1 MTITIKLKAKVFDI
15 TAEVPVSVLHELDAR
30 KIDAG
35 YLSRIEVNVG
45 KQKETCILDTSLTF
59 VEEGT
64 IGFFKNTAD
73 QLKVKDGV
81 IVEINLL
88 PPTKSIAYITN
99 KIKNKSLLKEEVY
112 EIVKDIEENKITA
125 VELSSFVTACYVNG
139 LSLEESTYL
148 CNALIEA
155 GDLLD
160 YGKKEILDK
169 HSIGGINGRVSLILT
184 PIISSLGYFMPKT
197 ASRSIS
203 SAAGTA
209 DCMEALAPVGF
220 TLPEIKKILEKTGAV
235 IAWEGKFDLCPVDNT
250 IIKIEHALS
259 INPEGIMIA
268 SILSK
273 KKSAGATHL
282 VIDIPVGSKM
292 KVKDKESAE
301 RLARKLITVSK
312 SLGIKTRA
320 LLTDGEEP
328 CGRAFGAMLEA
339 REAMRILEGR
349 YFDNLANKSCL
360 LAGELLELAGRAK
373 EGEGFNLA
381 KDTITSGKALL
392 KMQEIIKAQGGVIS
406 SSEQLKDAKFKKEI
420 FATTMEGKI
429 EGWDMEILTKLARTA
444 GAPEDKEAGVL
455 LCRYVGETIK
465 KGDKVLEIY
474 SNSQDK
480 LSYAEKYLRENYPLR
495 FESIILEEI
504 E

>member
-1 MTITIKLKAKVFDI
+1 MTQEIKLKIKVLDI
-15 TAEVPVSVLHELDAR
+15 TADVPVCVLQEKDAR
-30 KIDAG
+30 KIDATH
-35 YLSRIEVNVG
+35 LSRIEISTD
-45 KQKETCILDTSLTF
+45 KEKGTCILNTSITF
-59 VEEGT
+59 VEEGALG
-64 IGFFKNTAD
+64 IFKNTAAD
-73 QLKVKDGV
+73 LKLKDGDV
-81 IVEINLL
+81 VSISFL
-88 PPTKSIAYITN
+88 PSIKSVSYIQK
-99 KIKNKSLLKEEVY
+99 KIKNKSLSKDEIY
-112 EIVKDIEENKITA
+112 EMVKDIEGNKITE
-125 VELSSFVTACYVNG
+125 VELSAFVTSCYLNG
-139 LSLEESTYL
+139 LNLEESTYL
-148 CNALIEA
+148 CNALIDA
-155 GDLLD
+155 GETLN

-209 DCMEALAPVGF
+209 DCMEVLAPVGF
-220 TLPEIKKILEKTGAV
+220 TLQEIKKILEKTGAV

-273 KKSAGATHL
+273 KRSAGATHL

-301 RLARKLITVSK
+301 RLAKKLISVSK
-312 SLGIKTRA
+312 SLGIKSIA

-328 CGRAFGAMLEA
+328 CGRAFGSALEA
-339 REAMRILEGR
+339 REALRILEGR
-349 YFDNLANKSCL
+349 YFDNLANKSCI
-360 LAGELLELAGRAK
+360 LAGELLELVGRCK

-381 KDTITSGKALL
+381 KEILVSGKALQ
-392 KMQEIIKAQGGVIS
+392 KMQEIILAQGGKIKS
-406 SSEQLKDAKFKKEI
+406 SDQILDAKYKQEI
-420 FATTMEGKI
+420 FSSQNGKI
-429 EGWDMEILTKLARTA
+429 EVWDIEILTKLARIA

-455 LCRYVGETIK
+455 LCRYVGEEIK
-465 KGDKVLEIY
+465 VGDKVLELY
-474 SNSQDK
+474 SNSKDK
-480 LSYAEKYLRENYPLR
+480 LDYSEKYYKENKAIR
-495 FESIILEEI
+495 FESMLLEEI

>member
-1 MTITIKLKAKVFDI
+1 MTVTIQLKVKVLDI
-15 TAEVPVSVLHELDAR
+15 TAEVPVCVLNVDDAR

-35 YLSRIEVNVG
+35 YLSRIEISTT
-45 KQKETCILDTSLTF
+45 KEKNTCILDTSLTF
-59 VEEGT
+59 VDVGT
-64 IGFFKNTAD
+64 IGLFKNVAQ
-73 QLKVKDGV
+73 QLKLENNAMVT
-81 IVEINLL
+81 INLL
-88 PPTKSIAYITN
+88 PPTKSITYIIN
-99 KIKNKSLLKEEVY
+99 KIKNKTLSKDEVY
-112 EIVKDIEENKITA
+112 EIVKDIEDNKVTDL
-125 VELSSFVTACYVNG
+125 ELSSFVTACYING
-139 LSLEESTYL
+139 MNLEESTHL
-148 CNALIEA
+148 CNALIDA

-169 HSIGGINGRVSLILT
+169 HSIGGINGRVSMILT

-197 ASRSIS
+197 ASRSIA

-250 IIKIEHALS
+250 IIKVEHALS

-282 VIDIPVGSKM
+282 VIDVPVGSKM

-301 RLARKLITVSK
+301 RLARKLISVSK
-312 SLGIKTRA
+312 SLGIKTKA
-320 LLTDGEEP
+320 ILTDGEEP
-328 CGRAFGAMLEA
+328 CGRAFGAALEA
-339 REAMRILEGR
+339 REVMRILEGR

-360 LAGELLELAGRAK
+360 LAGELLELAGRCK
-373 EGEGFNLA
+373 EGEGFSLA
-381 KDTITSGKALL
+381 KETLVSGKALI
-392 KMQEIIKAQGGVIS
+392 KMQEIIKAQGGTITS
-406 SSEQLKDAKFKKEI
+406 SDQIKDAKYKQEI
-420 FATTMEGKI
+420 FSYEDGKI
-429 EGWDMEILTKLARTA
+429 ESWDIEVLTKIARSA

-455 LCRYVGETIK
+455 LCRYVGEQVK
-465 KGDKVLEIY
+465 NGDKVLEIY
-474 SNSQDK
+474 SNSKDK
-480 LSYAEKYLRENYPLR
+480 LDYSTKYYQENKALR
-495 FESIILEEI
+495 FDSMILEEI

>member
-1 MTITIKLKAKVFDI
+1 MTQEIKLKVKILDI
-15 TAEVPVSVLHELDAR
+15 TAEIPVCVLHEKDAR

-35 YLSRIEVNVG
+35 HLSRIEIVSE
-45 KQKETCILDTSLTF
+45 KEKGTCILNTSITF
-59 VEEGT
+59 VEEGVLG
-64 IGFFKNTAD
+64 IFKNTATD
-73 QLKVKDGV
+73 LKLKDGGV
-81 IVEINLL
+81 VTINLL
-88 PPTKSIAYITN
+88 PSIKSVSYIIN
-99 KIKNKSLLKEEVY
+99 KIKNKSLSKEEVY
-112 EIVKDIEENKITA
+112 EIVKDIEQNKITE
-125 VELSSFVTACYVNG
+125 VELSAFVTACYLNG
-139 LSLEESTYL
+139 LSIEESTYL
-148 CNALIEA
+148 CNALIDA
-155 GDLLD
+155 GDTLN

-169 HSIGGINGRVSLILT
+169 HSIGGINGRVSMILT

-273 KKSAGATHL
+273 KRSAGATHL

-301 RLARKLITVSK
+301 RLAKKLITVSK

-328 CGRAFGAMLEA
+328 CGRAFGAALEA
-339 REAMRILEGR
+339 REALRILEGR
-349 YFDNLANKSCL
+349 YFDNLANKSCIL
-360 LAGELLELAGRAK
+360 SGELLELAGRCK
-373 EGEGFNLA
+373 EGEGFNLS
-381 KDTITSGKALL
+381 KEILVSGKALL
-392 KMQEIIKAQGGVIS
+392 KMQEIIIAQGGTIK
-406 SSEQLKDAKFKKEI
+406 SSEEIKDAKFKTEI
-420 FATTMEGKI
+420 FANDDGKI
-429 EGWDMEILTKLARTA
+429 ESWDMEILTKLARLS
-444 GAPEDKEAGVL
+444 GAPEDREAGLL
-455 LCRYVGETIK
+455 LCRYVGEQVK

-474 SNSQDK
+474 SNSKDK
-480 LSYAEKYLRENYPLR
+480 LDYAEKYYKENKALS
-495 FESIILEEI
+495 FESMLLEEL

>member
-1 MTITIKLKAKVFDI
+1 MVQEIKLKVKVLDI
-15 TAEVPVSVLHELDAR
+15 TAEVPVCVLHEIDAR
-30 KIDAG
+30 KIDATH
-35 YLSRIEVNVG
+35 LSRIEISTE
-45 KQKETCILDTSLTF
+45 KEKGTCILNTSITF
-59 VEEGT
+59 VEQG
-64 IGFFKNTAD
+64 ILGIFKNTAD
-73 QLKVKDGV
+73 DLKIIDGTV
-81 IVEINLL
+81 VLISLL
-88 PPTKSIAYITN
+88 PPIKSVTYITN
-99 KIKNKSLLKEEVY
+99 KIKNKSLSKEEVY
-112 EIVKDIEENKITA
+112 EIVKDIEGNKITE
-125 VELSSFVTACYVNG
+125 VELSAFVTACYLNG
-139 LSLEESTYL
+139 LNLEESTYL
-148 CNALIEA
+148 CNALIDA
-155 GDLLD
+155 GETLN

-301 RLARKLITVSK
+301 RLAKKLIAVSK

-328 CGRAFGAMLEA
+328 CGRAFGAALEA
-339 REAMRILEGR
+339 REALRILEGR
-349 YFDNLANKSCL
+349 YFDNLANKSCIL
-360 LAGELLELAGRAK
+360 SGELLELSGRCK

-381 KDTITSGKALL
+381 KDILVSGKALI
-392 KMQEIIKAQGGVIS
+392 KMQEIIIAQGGTIK
-406 SSEQLKDAKFKKEI
+406 SSEEILDAKFKKEI
-420 FATTMEGKI
+420 LSTESGKI
-429 EGWDMEILTKLARTA
+429 ETWDIEVLTKLARIA
-444 GAPEDKEAGVL
+444 GAPEDMQAGLL
-455 LCRYVGETIK
+455 LCRYIGEEVK
-465 KGDKVLEIY
+465 VGDKLLEIY
-474 SNSQDK
+474 SNSKDK
-480 LSYAEKYLRENYPLR
+480 LDYSEKFYKENKALS
-495 FESIILEEI
+495 FESMLLEEI
-504 E
+504 N